1 MAIVSESKVSSPET
15 AGLEASEL
23 FSKGLYCAESVLTVL
38 ARRQGI
44 HSDLVPAI
52 ATGFCSGISRTAGLC
67 GAVSGGVMAL
77 GLAYGRKNEDEKV
90 DRSYVAVRAF
100 LDGFEREFGS
110 CNCAALLGCHLGTDE
125 GQKAFQEQKLRTRC
139 HAFTRRATEMAAA
152 LIECHPDAEA
162 S

>member
-1 MAIVSESKVSSPET
+1 MALNDKVSGPEA
-15 AGLEASEL
+15 AGQEASEL

-44 HSDLVPAI
+44 NSDLVPAI

-77 GLAYGRKNEDEKV
+77 GLAYGRKNEEGKV
-90 DRSYVAVRAF
+90 DRSYAAVQAF

-110 CNCAALLGCHLGTDE
+110 CNCAALLGCYLGTDE
-125 GQKAFQEQKLRTRC
+125 GQKTFQEQKLRTRC
-139 HAFTRRATEMAAA
+139 EAYTQRATVMAAA
-152 LIECHPDAEA
+152 LIERHPDAG
-162 S
+162 